1 MSGLPNTND
10 AAVAV
15 LINEVKHLTAA
26 IEGLKSELSQTKR
39 DLREEISANKAE
51 IAEMKTLVVRWR
63 GGFAAL
69 LGLGA
74 VMGYVL
80 TNAEK
85 VMKWFA

>member
-1 MSGLPNTND
+1 MSTPNTND

-15 LINEVKHLTAA
+15 LANEVKHLTAA
-26 IEGLKSELSQTKR
+26 IQGLKTELESVKK
-39 DLREEISANKAE
+39 DLKEEISANKKE
-51 IAEMKTLVVRWR
+51 ISEMKNLVVRWR

-74 VMGYVL
+74 VAGYLL

-85 VMKWFA
+85 VMKWFV